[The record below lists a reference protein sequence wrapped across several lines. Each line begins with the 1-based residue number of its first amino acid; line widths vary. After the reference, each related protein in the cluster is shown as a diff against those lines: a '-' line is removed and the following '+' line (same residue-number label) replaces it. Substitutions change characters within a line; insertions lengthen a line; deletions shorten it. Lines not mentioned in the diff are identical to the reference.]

1 MNIHQAERSH
11 IEDIVDFQVV
21 MARETEDLI
30 LNHGTVR
37 KGVESLFDDPSK
49 GQYYVVTENK
59 KTIACT
65 LTVPEW
71 SDWRNGTVLWIHS
84 VYVIPEHRRKGIFRL
99 IYEYLKNKVIV
110 NESLMGLRLY
120 VEKSNS
126 KAQNVYESLGMN
138 GEHYRMYEWLK
149 YE

>member
-1 MNIHQAERSH
+1 M
-11 IEDIVDFQVV
+11 
-21 MARETEDLI
+21 
-30 LNHGTVR
+30 NHGTVR
-37 KGVESLFDDPSK
+37 KGVESLFDDPNK

-110 NESLMGLRLY
+110 DESLMGLRLY

-126 KAQNVYESLGMN
+126 KAQKVYESLGMN

-149 YE
+149 NE